1 MEQKGLRTGHFLAL
15 VGALLA
21 VVSLWRPWYRV
32 EFPPE
37 FRNLFSSGGEL
48 GKDPGLFGQLA
59 RGVAAAIP
67 SEISVSGWD
76 ALKGADVTL
85 VIAAVVVVATTL
97 AASGAINGMRVDA
110 DLAARAASVT
120 GAVVLAVAVWHVVKT
135 PGAGPASDWIHP
147 TSGLWIAVGAGA
159 AMLAGG
165 LWASADLAG
174 GASRPAAAP
183 SSGSLNAAFP
193 PLTPDLPPVF
203 ADQPVGATASSVPP
217 PRG

>member
-37 FRNLFSSGGEL
+37 FRDLFSSGGRL
-48 GKDPGLFGQLA
+48 GSDPGLFGELI

-67 SEISVSGWD
+67 SEISVSGWE

-85 VIAAVVVVATTL
+85 TVAAVVVVATIL
-97 AASGAINGMRVDA
+97 AASGAISGMRVDA
-110 DLAARAASVT
+110 GLAARAAT
-120 GAVVLAVAVWHVVKT
+120 AAGAVVLVVALWHVVKM
-135 PGAGPASDWIHP
+135 PGDGMASDWIHAGG
-147 TSGLWIAVGAGA
+147 GLWMAVGAGA
-159 AMLAGG
+159 AMLGGG
-165 LWASADLAG
+165 LWASADLAT
-174 GASRPAAAP
+174 GASRPTAS
-183 SSGSLNAAFP
+183 SSGSLNTAFP

-203 ADQPVGATASSVPP
+203 ADQPIGATASSVPP
-217 PRG
+217 PRS